1 MSNKCVKVVV
11 AFTVAYIVMFAAFIS
26 LALKESENKYYIE
39 KMTEQIYKQE
49 QKISYYEKLLEVGK

>member
-1 MSNKCVKVVV
+1 MNSKTLKIVI
-11 AFTVAYIVMFAAFIS
+11 AFTVAYIIMFVGIIS

-39 KMTEQIYKQE
+39 KMTEQLYKQE